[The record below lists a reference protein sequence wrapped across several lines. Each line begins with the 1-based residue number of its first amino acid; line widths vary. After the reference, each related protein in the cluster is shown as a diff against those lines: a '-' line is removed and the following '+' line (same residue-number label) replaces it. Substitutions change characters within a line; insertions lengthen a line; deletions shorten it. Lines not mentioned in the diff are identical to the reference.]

1 MRRRALIAAL
11 AGLAAA
17 PPHAHGHALFPG
29 RQTVQT
35 VGDRALVRLEAHNG
49 RKDVSSF
56 VVEVFEADRW
66 VPSRIAVATP
76 ESLTIPTAVPGSTE
90 STARPI
96 SVLVDLDGRAE
107 QRIRVCTKTVSSRNV
122 LLPGTASLA
131 TRVCVNATVR
141 RFQP

>member
-17 PPHAHGHALFPG
+17 PSLAHGHTLFPG

-35 VGDRALVRLEAHNG
+35 MGERAFVRLEASNG
-49 RKDVSSF
+49 RKDVSAF
-56 VVEVFEADRW
+56 VVEIFEAERW

-76 ESLTIPTAVPGSTE
+76 ERLTLPAPVAGSLESGS
-90 STARPI
+90 RPI
-96 SVLVDLDGRAE
+96 SVLVDLDGQAE
-107 QRIRVCTKTVSSRNV
+107 QRIRVCTKTVTPRGV
-122 LLPGTASLA
+122 LLPQITRLT

-141 RFQP
+141 RFAP